1 MPKPEVGVGVAHR
14 WAAEEV
20 GHHPVEG
27 EAEGRSQTEVVEAA
41 GGYQQHH
48 RSGRED
54 QDLGEGLQEEEGRHS
69 QEHQR
74 KHRERPH

>member
-41 GGYQQHH
+41 CGC
-48 RSGRED
+48 
-54 QDLGEGLQEEEGRHS
+54 
-69 QEHQR
+69 
-74 KHRERPH
+74 